1 MKKIILYILFIIS
14 LAYIGCDKP
23 GPTELIDD
31 PTDSDLIEVQII
43 GKDLENEE
51 YYSSG
56 YDTSGVTEDLLRYTS
71 IISVSGIKL
80 TRGAITDR
88 ISSAQAIIFDKSK
101 PFKTPNGVTIGYN
114 TIVPGII
121 KFDDAIARISNFRI
135 RYRESGNLIDTVL
148 GKKYELFNLN
158 GRLIYDP
165 FNYPYASSINFSY
178 NPFFGGQN
186 SSFNILTPQ
195 EVTGSLKVLRQN
207 NQNDFNVEVSWNS
220 AFVDS
225 FSIIIGGVRTLN
237 QKVFPFYK
245 IKTKDD
251 GKLIISSS
259 LLKNIP
265 RDRFDKITITLVRKY
280 DKLTSLQNS
289 DLYVV
294 SQSIHTIIVDI
305 P

>member
-1 MKKIILYILFIIS
+1 MKKIILYILLIVT
-14 LAYIGCDKP
+14 LAYVGCDNP

-31 PTDSDLIEVQII
+31 SIDSDQIEVQII

-56 YDTSGVTEDLLRYTS
+56 YDTSGVTEDLLKYSS

-101 PFKTPNGVTIGYN
+101 PFKTPNGLTIGYN

-121 KFDDAIARISNFRI
+121 KFDDEIARITNYRI

-158 GRLIYDP
+158 NRLIYDP
-165 FNYPYASSINFSY
+165 FIYPYNSSINFSY
-178 NPFFGGQN
+178 NPFIGGQN
-186 SSFNILTPQ
+186 SNFNILTPQ
-195 EVTGSLKVLRQN
+195 EITGSLKVLRQN
-207 NQNDFNVEVSWNS
+207 NQNDFKLEVNWNS

-245 IKTKDD
+245 IRTRDD
-251 GKLIISSS
+251 GKLIIPAS

-265 RDRFDKITITLVRKY
+265 RDRFDKITITLLRKY
-280 DKLTSLQNS
+280 DKVTSLHNS

-294 SQSIHTIIVDI
+294 SQSIHTIIIDI